1 MKTSRL
7 TYFTIAAWWGL
18 CSFSAKA
25 AINDR
30 IANAMD
36 EVSLQVEKVGTIQEE
51 YTSYA
56 TTYMQGK
63 IGEFGDINAVAKAT
77 QRFEKAK
84 KTVEKLKKLKEKA
97 EKKVAEL
104 KEQKEKL
111 EKNIT
116 DIKAKKEEITQKV
129 KNARQQIDKQIAEAN
144 KLAQESRDKYQ
155 QTMEKYSQL
164 VQQAEYA
171 REQFEKKASE
181 ASDLMD
187 DVDDSE
193 LDYIADNSDDSQDD
207 PLASHVG
214 RVAFDTQIVE
224 TPQAMSVV
232 PAQVSYEMPVI
243 SNEGLSASAP
253 LLTADS
259 VLPDEP
265 DSTAVISDIAA
276 TAAVEPV
283 SLSSL
288 PDLSTVAQPVALSA
302 DEVAAQ
308 SAVLAEAPVADD
320 AEETETTNLTMEQ
333 QLLKIE
339 ASRAQTAAVAD
350 RNRKIHSGLKTKDE
364 AKPSDVADR
373 KHSGLK
379 TKDEAKSSDLKIAR
393 PARRTFSVNR
403 LTTQSNG
410 GSYE

>member
-1 MKTSRL
+1 MKISRL
-7 TYFTIAAWWGL
+7 TYIAIAAGWGL
-18 CSFSAKA
+18 CAFSAKA

-36 EVSLQVEKVGTIQEE
+36 EVSLQVEKVGTVQEE

-63 IGEFGDINAVAKAT
+63 IGEFGDIKAVAKAT
-77 QRFEKAK
+77 QRVEKAK

-129 KNARQQIDKQIAEAN
+129 KDARQQIDNQIAAAN

-164 VQQAEYA
+164 VQQADNA
-171 REQFEKKASE
+171 REQFAQQQ
-181 ASDLMD
+181 AAANDLNNATGEEDDAEMD
-187 DVDDSE
+187 F
-193 LDYIADNSDDSQDD
+193 LPDNSDDSQDE

-224 TPQAMSVV
+224 TPQAMSVE
-232 PAQVSYEMPVI
+232 PAQVSYEMPVV
-243 SNEGLSASAP
+243 SDEGLSAPVPMPTANSA
-253 LLTADS
+253 
-259 VLPDEP
+259 LPVMP
-265 DSTAVISDIAA
+265 DSAAVISDIAA

-288 PDLSTVAQPVALSA
+288 PDLSTVAQPVSLSA

-308 SAVLAEAPVADD
+308 SAVLAETPVTDD
-320 AEETETTNLTMEQ
+320 AEETEITNLTMEQ

-339 ASRAQTAAVAD
+339 ASRAQTAAVPG
-350 RNRKIHSGLKTKDE
+350 RKVQSGLKAKDE
-364 AKPSDVADR
+364 V
-373 KHSGLK
+373 
-379 TKDEAKSSDLKIAR
+379 KSSELEIAR

-410 GSYE
+410 GSDE

>member
-1 MKTSRL
+1 MKISRL

-36 EVSLQVEKVGTIQEE
+36 EVSLQVEKVGTVQEE

-77 QRFEKAK
+77 ERVKKAKEKAAELEK
-84 KTVEKLKKLKEKA
+84 IKEEAEIKVAKLKKE
-97 EKKVAEL
+97 
-104 KEQKEKL
+104 KEKL
-111 EKNIT
+111 ENTIA
-116 DIKAKKEEITQKV
+116 DLNARKKEITQKV
-129 KNARQQIDKQIAEAN
+129 KDARQQIDNQIAAAN
-144 KLAQESRDKYQ
+144 KLAQESRDKFQ

-164 VQQAEYA
+164 VQQANDA
-171 REQFEKKASE
+171 REQFEQQQA
-181 ASDLMD
+181 AANDLNNATGEEDDAEMD
-187 DVDDSE
+187 F
-193 LDYIADNSDDSQDD
+193 LPDNSDNSQDE
-207 PLASHVG
+207 PLASPAG

-224 TPQAMSVV
+224 TPQAMSVE

-243 SNEGLSASAP
+243 SDAGLSAPVPMPTANSA
-253 LLTADS
+253 
-259 VLPDEP
+259 LPAIP
-265 DSTAVISDIAA
+265 DSAATISDIAA
-276 TAAVEPV
+276 TAAIEPV

-350 RNRKIHSGLKTKDE
+350 WKIHSGLKIKD
-364 AKPSDVADR
+364 K
-373 KHSGLK
+373 
-379 TKDEAKSSDLKIAR
+379 AKSSDLKIAR

-410 GSYE
+410 GSDE

>member
-1 MKTSRL
+1 MKISRL
-7 TYFTIAAWWGL
+7 TYIAIAAGWGF
-18 CSFSAKA
+18 CTFSAKA

-36 EVSLQVEKVGTIQEE
+36 EVSLQVEKVGTVQEE

-63 IGEFGDINAVAKAT
+63 IGEFGDIKAVAKAT
-77 QRFEKAK
+77 QRVEKAK

-164 VQQAEYA
+164 VQQADNA
-171 REQFEKKASE
+171 REQFAQQQ
-181 ASDLMD
+181 AAANDLNNATGEEDDAEMD
-187 DVDDSE
+187 F
-193 LDYIADNSDDSQDD
+193 LPDNSDDSQDE
-207 PLASHVG
+207 PLASPAG

-224 TPQAMSVV
+224 TPQAIAVE
-232 PAQVSYEMPVI
+232 PAQVSYEMPVV
-243 SNEGLSASAP
+243 SDEGLSAPVPMPTANSA
-253 LLTADS
+253 
-259 VLPDEP
+259 LPAMP
-265 DSTAVISDIAA
+265 DSAAVISDIAA

-288 PDLSTVAQPVALSA
+288 PDLSTVAQPVSLSA
-302 DEVAAQ
+302 DEVAAR
-308 SAVLAEAPVADD
+308 SAVLAETPVTDD
-320 AEETETTNLTMEQ
+320 AEETEITNLTMEQ

-339 ASRAQTAAVAD
+339 ASRAQTAAVTG
-350 RNRKIHSGLKTKDE
+350 RKVQSGLKAKDE
-364 AKPSDVADR
+364 VKPS
-373 KHSGLK
+373 KL
-379 TKDEAKSSDLKIAR
+379 EIAR

-410 GSYE
+410 GSDE